1 MIYFIFLI
9 TYLKFGRVVKVLN
22 PTIVT
27 VEEDNPKQIIKHKIK
42 MSKFGR
48 VVKGAWLRSK

>member
-27 VEEDNPKQIIKHKIK
+27 VEEDNPKQNIKHKTK
-42 MSKFGR
+42 M
-48 VVKGAWLRSK
+48 LI